1 MIIGIT
7 GSYGA
12 GKDTAAEILRKMN
25 FFHVSFSDF
34 LREELKKSG
43 QKISRDA
50 LIRLGNELR
59 LNRGADILAQQAL
72 VGVKDG
78 ENYVFTSIRNP
89 DEVRSLQ

>member
-7 GSYGA
+7 GSYGV
-12 GKDTAAEILRKMN
+12 GKDTAAEILQSMN
-25 FFHVSFSDF
+25 FFDISFSDF

-59 LNRGADILAQQAL
+59 LNKGADILAQQAL